1 MEVDTSFHIH
11 QKDPKYHSSQYQ
23 HRRQRNLPD
32 RRGKRKRSAGAPDA
46 PAGGEGD
53 VVDIEPLALDAVP
66 GEDGDEL
73 DEVYA

>member
-1 MEVDTSFHIH
+1 M
-11 QKDPKYHSSQYQ
+11 
-23 HRRQRNLPD
+23 
-32 RRGKRKRSAGAPDA
+32 RGKRKRSAGSPDA

-53 VVDIEPLALDAVP
+53 VVDIEPLALDAVA